1 LISPKSQSGF
11 IAEDR
16 HFPHRFV
23 LREATPQGVAIIR
36 IHRPQM
42 SNALNPATM
51 FQLDKA
57 VEAAIHDPSVCGI
70 VITASEPG
78 FVFGADMNFL
88 IRHIEQNHFEPVHA
102 YTRLGN
108 DCFDRIAASP
118 KPIIAAINGHAFGG
132 GLELALACHVRL
144 AVPTATL
151 SLPEVGLGLCP
162 LWGGVL
168 RMKRQI
174 GLEVAKSLIYAGK
187 NIPVRE
193 ALELGIVDRS
203 MDANHLLKNAVKL
216 ATMPAGS
223 FFRENKAFH
232 ASENV
237 IRFFDNETVDSVF
250 SPNTTDT
257 PDKSVQ
263 MIRKQM
269 RSKCYL
275 ALKYCER
282 IFQWND
288 GMTADE
294 KDRNY
299 REIVEH
305 LYRSKD
311 TITALK
317 WKRDK
322 KIGTPEFTSHLFK
335 STDF

>member
-1 LISPKSQSGF
+1 MTSLTTQAGF
-11 IAEDR
+11 LAENQ

-23 LREATPQGVAIIR
+23 LREVTPQDVAIIR
-36 IHRPQM
+36 IHRPQF
-42 SNALNPATM
+42 SNALNPAAM

-57 VEAAIHDPSVCGI
+57 VDAAIHDPDVRGM

-78 FVFGADMNFL
+78 FVFGADIGFL
-88 IRHIEQNHFEPVHA
+88 IRHIEQNHFEPIHA

-118 KPIIAAINGHAFGG
+118 KPVIAAINGHAFGG

-144 AVPTATL
+144 VVPTASL

-174 GLEVAKSLIYAGK
+174 GLEAAKSLIYTGK

-193 ALELGIVDRS
+193 ALELGIIHRA

-216 ATMPAGS
+216 ATMLADS
-223 FFRENKAFH
+223 FVRENKAFRT
-232 ASENV
+232 SENV
-237 IRFFDNETVDSVF
+237 LRFFENETVDSIF
-250 SPNTTDT
+250 SSNTTDT
-257 PDKSVQ
+257 IDKTLQ
-263 MIRKQM
+263 MIRKQI

-282 IFQWND
+282 IFQWDN
-288 GMTADE
+288 GMTADD
-294 KDRNY
+294 KDRAY
-299 REIVEH
+299 REVVEH
-305 LYRSKD
+305 LYRSED

-322 KIGTPEFTSHLFK
+322 KIGTPEFTSHLRGTGF
-335 STDF
+335 